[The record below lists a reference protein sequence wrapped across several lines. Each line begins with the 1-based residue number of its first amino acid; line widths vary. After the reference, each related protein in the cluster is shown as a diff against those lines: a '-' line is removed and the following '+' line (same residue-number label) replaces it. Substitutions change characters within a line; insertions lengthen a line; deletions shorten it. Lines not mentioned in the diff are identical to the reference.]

1 MSHIGNHIK
10 TKIVAVIYI
19 MHNLDNV
26 SSNSRRVVISD
37 NAEDFTLRNFGFR
50 PTGAKGALDFGKKM
64 ISLGGWEKDRDY
76 IVLRRVQTCDFATMA
91 MF

>member
-1 MSHIGNHIK
+1 VSHIGNHVK
-10 TKIVAVIYI
+10 TKIVAVVYI
-19 MHNLDNV
+19 VRIFGNV
-26 SSNSRRVVISD
+26 FSNSGRVVISD

-76 IVLRRVQTCDFATMA
+76 IVLRRVQTYDFATM
-91 MF
+91 

>member
-10 TKIVAVIYI
+10 TRIVAVVYI
-19 MHNLDNV
+19 MRNLNNV
-26 SSNSRRVVISD
+26 SLNSRRVVISQY
-37 NAEDFTLRNFGFR
+37 AENFVLRNFGFR

-76 IVLRRVQTCDFATMA
+76 IVLRRVQTCDIATMS